1 MFKAFSSSALTRFL
15 HPLNKF
21 NAAHHAYN
29 KVVNS
34 LDEALEGLK
43 DGHKILVGGFGLC
56 GIPENLIRH
65 ISKSSLR
72 NLTLYTC
79 TCGMEI
85 KKSYSLIHVF
95 PFPLSHSFSWQW
107 NAYHQRPSE

>member
-21 NAAHHAYN
+21 NAAHQAFN

-34 LDEALEGLK
+34 LDEALAGLK

-65 ISKSSLR
+65 IGKSSLK

-79 TCGMEI
+79 TCGRKI
-85 KKSYSLIHVF
+85 
-95 PFPLSHSFSWQW
+95 SHDFL
-107 NAYHQRPSE
+107 